1 MALMRTNPLFAELS
15 GVTNRLNRLFGRD
28 DLWDGHTPSGG
39 VDWAPAVD
47 ILETDNEITIKAELP
62 GVEPKDVFIS
72 LDNNVLTLKGER
84 QTEKEVNR
92 ENYHR
97 MECSC
102 GSFSRS
108 FAIPGT
114 IDGDKV
120 TADFRNGLL
129 MITLPEFLRRRAHF
143 RRRRQSL

>member
-15 GVTNRLNRLFGRD
+15 GVQNRLNRLFGRD
-28 DLWDGHTPSGG
+28 DFWEGSTPMGP

-47 ILETDNEITIKAELP
+47 IVESDTDIVIKAELP
-62 GVEPKDVFIS
+62 GIESKDVTIS
-72 LDNNVLTLKGER
+72 LENNVLTLKGER
-84 QTEKEVNR
+84 HVEKEINR

-97 MECSC
+97 MERAT

-108 FAIPGT
+108 FAIPAS
-114 IDGDKV
+114 IDGDRV

-129 MITLPEFLRRRAHF
+129 TITLPKKESSRGRTIQVNAA
-143 RRRRQSL
+143 

>member
-1 MALMRTNPLFAELS
+1 MALMRPNPLFFELS

-28 DLWDGHTPSGG
+28 DLWEGDTQMAP

-47 ILETDNEITIKAELP
+47 IVESDSDILIKAELP
-62 GVEPKDVFIS
+62 GVEPKDVSIS

-84 QTEKEVNR
+84 HSEREINR

-97 MECSC
+97 MERAS

-108 FAIPGT
+108 FAIPAS
-114 IDGDKV
+114 IDADRV

-129 MITLPEFLRRRAHF
+129 TITLPKRENSTGRTIQINAA
-143 RRRRQSL
+143 